1 MPFIRDI
8 EEVRRFI
15 SECSSQSAVYVGCD
29 SRQLRD
35 KTVFVTVVV
44 IHINSNNGAKVFWQ
58 VDKVS
63 KIESIRQRLMEE
75 VNRAVFVALSICDV
89 VGDRPF
95 EVHLD
100 INPNPEHRS
109 SVIVKEAV
117 GYVLA
122 QGLTPVLKPDSIAA
136 TTAADFIT
144 SKKPFPTTDVS

>member
-1 MPFIRDI
+1 MPLIKDI
-8 EEVRRFI
+8 EEVREFI
-15 SECSSQSAVYVGCD
+15 ANCSPESAVYVGCD

-35 KTVFVTVVV
+35 KTVFVSVVV
-44 IHINSNNGAKVFWQ
+44 VHINSNNGAKVFWRIE
-58 VDKVS
+58 KVK
-63 KIESIRQRLMEE
+63 KIDSIRQRLMEE
-75 VNRAVFVALSICDV
+75 VSRAVFIALSICDV
-89 VGDRPF
+89 VGNRPF

-109 SVIVKEAV
+109 SIIVKEAV

-144 SKKPFPTTDVS
+144 SKSSYI

>member
-1 MPFIRDI
+1 MPKIENI
-8 EEVRRFI
+8 EEVREFI
-15 SECSSQSAVYVGCD
+15 AESSSQSAVYVGCD
-29 SRQLRD
+29 SRQAKD
-35 KTVFVTVVV
+35 KTIFVTVIVV
-44 IHINSNNGAKVFWQ
+44 HINSNNGAKVFWQ
-58 VDKVS
+58 IEKVK

-75 VNRAVFVALSICDV
+75 VSRAVITALSICDV

-109 SVIVKEAV
+109 SLIVKEAV

-144 SKKPFPTTDVS
+144 TKSP